1 MNQIVHLN
9 GRFLP
14 IEQAFVPVLDRG
26 FIFGDGV
33 YEVIPVYSRHPF
45 RLHEHLNRLDHSLHA
60 IRLHNPHTPDEW
72 EAIINA
78 LITQNTL
85 QDQSVYLQVTRGA
98 APRDH
103 AFPAHATPTVFM
115 MCNPLIT
122 PPSEQITEGVAAIST
137 RDIRWD
143 RCNIKATSLLANV
156 LLKQMA
162 VDAQADEVILF
173 RDDILTE
180 GASSNIFAVE
190 NGVLLAPPKDQ
201 HMLPGITYDLILEFA
216 AAHQIPLSIDHF
228 SESRIRAADELWM
241 TSSTK
246 EILAIVTLDGKP
258 IGNGRTG
265 PMFQYMYQLYQA
277 YKNETMRHG

>member
-1 MNQIVHLN
+1 
-9 GRFLP
+9 
-14 IEQAFVPVLDRG
+14 
-26 FIFGDGV
+26 
-33 YEVIPVYSRHPF
+33 
-45 RLHEHLNRLDHSLHA
+45 
-60 IRLHNPHTPDEW
+60 
-72 EAIINA
+72 
-78 LITQNTL
+78 
-85 QDQSVYLQVTRGA
+85 
-98 APRDH
+98 
-103 AFPAHATPTVFM
+103 
-115 MCNPLIT
+115 
-122 PPSEQITEGVAAIST
+122 
-137 RDIRWD
+137 
-143 RCNIKATSLLANV
+143 
-156 LLKQMA
+156 
-162 VDAQADEVILF
+162 
-173 RDDILTE
+173 DDILTE

-216 AAHQIPLSIDHF
+216 AAHQIPVSVDHV